1 MLRSDPRPSRRRLAV
16 IPAWN
21 EALCIARVVAELET
35 LTDPLDVL
43 VVDDGSTDDTAR
55 VARTAGAAVLR
66 LPYNCGIGATVQA
79 GIAWGLER
87 DYRAM
92 VRLDGDGQHD
102 PSAVAA
108 LVAPIEA
115 GEADFVLGSRYL
127 ERDGY
132 QSTWA
137 RRLGSRWFS
146 WLLRIVAGL
155 RITDPTSGCWA
166 GNARALAVLRA
177 EYSSDYP
184 EVDSLVR
191 LQRAGCRIAER
202 PVRMRPR
209 GEGESSIDAIGAI
222 YYMLKVTIAL
232 LIGRVDRAQGDPG
245 AASDGTE
252 R

>member
-1 MLRSDPRPSRRRLAV
+1 MTLRRRLAV
-16 IPAWN
+16 VPAWN
-21 EALCIARVVAELET
+21 EASSIARVIGELAT
-35 LTDPLDVL
+35 LDEPPDVL
-43 VVDDGSTDDTAR
+43 VVDDGSTDETAKL
-55 VARTAGAAVLR
+55 ARAAGAAVLR
-66 LPYNCGIGATVQA
+66 LPFNCGIGATVQA

-102 PSAVAA
+102 PAAVAT
-108 LVAPIEA
+108 LTAPIEA
-115 GEADFVLGSRYL
+115 GEADFVLGSRYI
-127 ERDGY
+127 ERAGF

-146 WLLRIVAGL
+146 WLLRVVSGL
-155 RITDPTSGCWA
+155 TITDPTSGCWA
-166 GNARALAVLRA
+166 GNAHALAVLRA
-177 EYSSDYP
+177 DYSSDYP

-209 GEGESSIDAIGAI
+209 GEGESSINSIAAV

-232 LIGRVDRAQGDPG
+232 LIGRVDRAPMHVGSVHPG
-245 AASDGTE
+245 PKELSP